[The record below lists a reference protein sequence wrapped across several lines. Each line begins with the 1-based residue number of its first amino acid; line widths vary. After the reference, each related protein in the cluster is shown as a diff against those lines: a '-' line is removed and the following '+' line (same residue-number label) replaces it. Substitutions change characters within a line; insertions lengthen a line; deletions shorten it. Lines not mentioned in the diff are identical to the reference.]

1 MKFSRLGGTDL
12 QVSRI
17 ALGTM
22 NWGEQNNEAEAHAQL
37 DYAVAQGVN
46 LIDTAELY
54 PVPARA
60 ETYGR
65 TEEIIGRWLRARR
78 NREQVVL
85 ATKVCGRADW
95 VPWIRGSRLRLD
107 RANIQKAVDC
117 SLKRLKTDYID
128 LYQLHWPDRDT
139 NYFGKLGYAPGDD
152 GEAVPIEETLC
163 VLRDFVRIG
172 KIRHVGVCNETPWG
186 VMKALAAGERLGLP
200 RIASIQNP
208 YSLLNRTFEIGL
220 AEIAHR
226 EQVGLLAYSPL
237 GFGVLSG
244 KYAGGARPAGA
255 RLTLFD
261 RFKRYLTPEGEA
273 ATLAY
278 AELARRH
285 GMEPAQLALAYVNSR
300 PFLASTIIGAS
311 RIEQLADNIASID
324 RELSADVL
332 AEIEGIHQRHP
343 NPCP

>member
-1 MKFSRLGGTDL
+1 MQHVKLGRTGLSVSRLC
-12 QVSRI
+12 
-17 ALGTM
+17 LGTM
-22 NWGEQNNEAEAHAQL
+22 TFGLQCDEETSFAILDRAFEA
-37 DYAVAQGVN
+37 GITF
-46 LIDTAELY
+46 IDTADVY
-54 PVPARA
+54 PLGGDRSTV
-60 ETYGR
+60 GR

-85 ATKVCGRADW
+85 ATKVCGRSDS
-95 VPWIRGSRLRLD
+95 VPWIRGSKLRLD

-117 SLKRLKTDYID
+117 SLQRLRTDYID

-139 NYFGKLGYAPGDD
+139 NYFGKLGYTPGDD

-186 VMKALAAGERLGLP
+186 VMTALAAGERLGLP
-200 RIASIQNP
+200 RIESVQNP

-255 RLTLFD
+255 RLTMFD
-261 RFKRYLTPEGEA
+261 RFRRYLTPEGEA

-278 AELARRH
+278 VELARRH
-285 GMEPAQLALAYVNSR
+285 GMEPAQLALAFVNSR
-300 PFLASTIIGAS
+300 PFLTSTIIGAS
-311 RIEQLADNIASID
+311 RIEQLAENVASVE
-324 RELSADVL
+324 RTLSGDIL

>member
-139 NYFGKLGYAPGDD
+139 NYFGKLGYTPGDD

-172 KIRHVGVCNETPWG
+172 KIRRVGVCNETPWG

-324 RELSADVL
+324 RALSADVL

>member
-1 MKFSRLGGTDL
+1 MKLTRLGGTDL

-17 ALGTM
+17 CLGTM
-22 NWGEQNNEAEAHAQL
+22 NWGEQNSESEAQAQL
-37 DYAVAQGVN
+37 DYAVGQGIN
-46 LIDTAELY
+46 FIDTAELY
-54 PVPARA
+54 PVPQRA

-85 ATKVCGRADW
+85 ATKICGRADW
-95 VPWIRGSRLRLD
+95 VPWIRGSRRRLD

-139 NYFGKLGYAPGDD
+139 NYFGKLGYTPGDD

-186 VMKALAAGERLGLP
+186 VMTALAAAARLGLP
-200 RIASIQNP
+200 RLESIQNP

-244 KYAGGARPAGA
+244 KYTGGTRPAGA

-261 RFKRYLTPEGEA
+261 RFRRYLTPAGEA

-278 AELARRH
+278 VALARRH
-285 GMEPAQLALAYVNSR
+285 GMEPAQLALAFVNSR
-300 PFLASTIIGAS
+300 PFLTSTIIGAS
-311 RIEQLADNIASID
+311 RVEQLADNIASID
-324 RELSADVL
+324 RTLSAEVL

>member
-255 RLTLFD
+255 RLTIFD

>member
-1 MKFSRLGGTDL
+1 MKFTRLGGTDL

-17 ALGTM
+17 CLGTM
-22 NWGEQNNEAEAHAQL
+22 NWGEQNSEAEAQAQL
-37 DYAVAQGVN
+37 DYAVGQGVN
-46 LIDTAELY
+46 FIDTAELY
-54 PVPARA
+54 PVPQRA
-60 ETYGR
+60 ETCGR

-78 NREQVVL
+78 NREQIVL
-85 ATKVCGRADW
+85 ATKICGRADW

-107 RANIQKAVDC
+107 RANIQKAVDG

-128 LYQLHWPDRDT
+128 LYQLHWPDRAS
-139 NYFGKLGYAPGDD
+139 NYFGRLGYTPGDD

-172 KIRHVGVCNETPWG
+172 KVRHIGVCNETPWG
-186 VMKALAAGERLGLP
+186 VMTALTAAERLGLP
-200 RIASIQNP
+200 RLGSIQNP

-244 KYAGGARPAGA
+244 KYTGGTRPAGA

-261 RFKRYLTPEGEA
+261 HFRRYLTPEGEA

-278 AELARRH
+278 VALARRH
-285 GMEPAQLALAYVNSR
+285 GMEPAQLALAFVNSR
-300 PFLASTIIGAS
+300 PFLTSTIIGAS
-311 RIEQLADNIASID
+311 RVDQLAENIASID
-324 RELSADVL
+324 RTLSAEIL

>member
-22 NWGEQNNEAEAHAQL
+22 TWGEQNSEAEAHAQL

-78 NREQVVL
+78 SRERVVL

-95 VPWIRGSRLRLD
+95 VPWIRGSKLRLD
-107 RANIQKAVDC
+107 RGNIQKALDC

-139 NYFGKLGYAPGDD
+139 NYFGKLGYTPGDD

-163 VLRDFVRIG
+163 VLRDFVRVG

-200 RIASIQNP
+200 RIEAIQNP
-208 YSLLNRTFEIGL
+208 YSLLNRTFEVGL

-244 KYAGGARPAGA
+244 KYVGGARPAGA
-255 RLTLFD
+255 RLTMFV

-278 AELARRH
+278 VQLARRH

-300 PFLASTIIGAS
+300 PFLTSTIVGAS
-311 RIEQLADNIASID
+311 RMEQLADNIASID
-324 RELSADVL
+324 RTLSADVL
-332 AEIEGIHQRHP
+332 AEIEAIHRRHP

>member
-22 NWGEQNNEAEAHAQL
+22 TWGEQNSEAEAHAQL

-78 NREQVVL
+78 SRERVVL

-95 VPWIRGSRLRLD
+95 VPWIRGSKLRLD
-107 RANIQKAVDC
+107 RGNIQKALDC

-139 NYFGKLGYAPGDD
+139 NYFGKLGYTPGDD

-163 VLRDFVRIG
+163 VLRDFVRVG

-200 RIASIQNP
+200 RIEAIQNP
-208 YSLLNRTFEIGL
+208 YSLLNRTFEVGL

-244 KYAGGARPAGA
+244 KYVGGARPAGA
-255 RLTLFD
+255 RLTMFD

-278 AELARRH
+278 VQLARRH

-300 PFLASTIIGAS
+300 PFLTSTIVGAS
-311 RIEQLADNIASID
+311 RMEQLADNIASID
-324 RELSADVL
+324 RTLSADVL
-332 AEIEGIHQRHP
+332 AEIEAIHRRHP

>member
-1 MKFSRLGGTDL
+1 MKFTRLGGTDL
-12 QVSRI
+12 EVSRI
-17 ALGTM
+17 CLGTM
-22 NWGEQNNEAEAHAQL
+22 NWGEQNDESEAHAQL
-37 DYAVAQGVN
+37 DYAIAQGVN
-46 LIDTAELY
+46 FIDTAELY
-54 PVPARA
+54 PVPPRA

-65 TEEIIGRWLRARR
+65 TEEIIGRWLRARK
-78 NREQVVL
+78 NREQVTL

-95 VPWIRGSRLRLD
+95 VPWIRGSKLRLD
-107 RANIQKAVDC
+107 RPNIQKAIDC

-139 NYFGKLGYAPGDD
+139 NYFGKLGYTPGDD
-152 GEAVPIEETLC
+152 GEAVPIEDTLC

-172 KIRHVGVCNETPWG
+172 KVRHVGVCNETPWG
-186 VMKALAAGERLGLP
+186 VMKALEASDRLGLP
-200 RIASIQNP
+200 RIVSVQNP

-244 KYAGGARPAGA
+244 KYAGGARPEGA

-261 RFKRYLTPEGEA
+261 RFKRYQTPEGEA
-273 ATLAY
+273 ATSAY

-285 GMEPAQLALAYVNSR
+285 GMEPAQLALAFVNTR
-300 PFLASTIIGAS
+300 PFLTSTIVGAS
-311 RIEQLADNIASID
+311 RLEQLADNIASIN
-324 RELSADVL
+324 RALSAEVL
-332 AEIEGIHQRHP
+332 AEIDGIHQRHP

>member
-22 NWGEQNNEAEAHAQL
+22 TWGEQNGEAEAHAQL

-78 NREQVVL
+78 SRERVVL

-95 VPWIRGSRLRLD
+95 VPWIRGSKLRLD
-107 RANIQKAVDC
+107 RGNIQRALDG

-139 NYFGKLGYAPGDD
+139 NYFGKLGYTPGDD

-163 VLRDFVRIG
+163 VLRDFVRVG

-186 VMKALAAGERLGLP
+186 VMKALAAGARLGLP
-200 RIASIQNP
+200 RIESIQNP

-244 KYAGGARPAGA
+244 KYVGGARPAGA
-255 RLTLFD
+255 RLTMFD

-278 AELARRH
+278 VQLARRH

-300 PFLASTIIGAS
+300 PFLTSTIVGAS
-311 RIEQLADNIASID
+311 RMEQLADNIASID
-324 RELSADVL
+324 RTLSADVL
-332 AEIEGIHQRHP
+332 AEIEAIHRRHP

>member
-1 MKFSRLGGTDL
+1 MKFARLGGTDL

-22 NWGEQNNEAEAHAQL
+22 NWGEQNTEAEAHAQL
-37 DYAVAQGVN
+37 DYACAQGVN

-78 NREQVVL
+78 NRERVVL

-139 NYFGKLGYAPGDD
+139 NYFGKLGYTPGDD

-278 AELARRH
+278 VELARRH
-285 GMEPAQLALAYVNSR
+285 GMEPAQLALAWVYSR
-300 PFLASTIIGAS
+300 PFLTSTIIGAS

-324 RELSADVL
+324 RALSADVL

-343 NPCP
+343 SPCP